1 MSNRCSRLVGVSAAL
16 LLIASPALSGAAN
29 ISTKKLLIKDNAVAT
44 KRQVSVLSKDAGV
57 VFSAGDAPDA
67 NGASL
72 HAYSAT
78 DDFCVILGP
87 GTLAAGIGWKN
98 TGSAWKYTNKTTKNA
113 AQIKNGKLLVKIKS
127 NDTFTLADNGTQGAV
142 NVQVQF
148 GTGTRYCMRCSTPK
162 KDDTSKFLA
171 KDCAAAACDPEP
183 SSCSSLVPTTTT
195 TSTSTTTSTTAPGM
209 LVGSLTATPGRFNY
223 NLTLGLAGA
232 DAACNTSFPGSH
244 SCTLAGLQNTPAST
258 LMGLKD
264 TSNVTVTSFWA
275 IDPAADPVTAQCFDD
290 VMFNPNTQPGHNW
303 EYATAHTMARGQTV
317 ALNNSTGALGP
328 LVTGQQCNFGVG
340 SSNWVGC
347 CQ

>member
-1 MSNRCSRLVGVSAAL
+1 MSNRCRRLVGVSAAL
-16 LLIASPALSGAAN
+16 LVIASPALSGAAD
-29 ISTKKLLIKDNAVAT
+29 ISTKKLLIKDNANAA
-44 KRQVSVLSKDAGV
+44 KRQIGLLSKDTGV

-67 NGASL
+67 NGASF

-87 GTLAAGIGWKN
+87 GTLSSGTGWKN
-98 TGSAWKYTNKTTKNA
+98 TGSSWKYSNKTTKNS

-127 NDTFTLADNGTQGAV
+127 NDTYTLADNGTQGAV

-162 KDDTSKFLA
+162 KDDASKFLA

-183 SSCSSLVPTTTT
+183 SACSSLVPTTTT
-195 TSTSTTTSTTAPGM
+195 TSTSTTTTTTAPGM
-209 LVGSLTATPGRFNY
+209 VVGSLTATAGRFNY

-244 SCTLAGLQNTPAST
+244 ACTLAGLQNTPPAS
-258 LMGLKD
+258 LVGLKD
-264 TSNVTVTSFWA
+264 TSNMTVASFWA

-290 VMFNPNTQPGHNW
+290 VGFNPNTQPGHNW
-303 EYATAHTMARGQTV
+303 EYGTAHTLSRGQKV
-317 ALNNSTGALGP
+317 ALDTNSGALGP
-328 LVTGQQCNFGVG
+328 LVTGVQCNFAPN
-340 SSNWVGC
+340 NWVGC